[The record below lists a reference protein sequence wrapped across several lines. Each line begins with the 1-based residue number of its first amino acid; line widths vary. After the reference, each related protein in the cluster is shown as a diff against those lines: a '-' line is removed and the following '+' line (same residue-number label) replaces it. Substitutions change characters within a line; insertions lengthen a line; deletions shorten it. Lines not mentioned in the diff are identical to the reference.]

1 MSLPNVLADRYA
13 SNAMV
18 SIWSAENK
26 VLLERE
32 LWIAVLQTQRDLGS
46 DIPEEVIA
54 AYQRTKNDIDLKS
67 IRERE
72 TIVKHDVKARIEEFC
87 DLAGYE
93 HIHKGMTSR
102 DLTENIEQLQIQ
114 QSIEIIQ
121 TQTVAALSQLAVLA
135 EQYSETPITGRTHN
149 VAAQVT
155 TVGKRFTNTAEEM
168 LLAFERLTH
177 TLQTYPLRGIK
188 GPVGTQQ
195 DLLELLGN
203 PNQVKEFEQRIAK
216 HLGFTATLESVGQVY
231 PRSLDFNVISALV
244 QLSSGPSNLAKTLRL
259 MAGHDLATEGFQEG
273 QVGSSAMPHKMNMRS
288 CERIGGLSHV
298 LKGYL
303 SMVTDLTGD
312 QWNEGDVSCSVVR
325 RVALPDAFLAMDG
338 LLQTFLTILKD
349 FGIYPRVIER
359 ELNHFLPFLSTTKI
373 LTAAV
378 ANGMGR
384 EEAHEIIKE
393 HAVTA
398 ALTLRNE
405 DKGENLLIS
414 QLGNDE
420 RFPLTEEELG
430 EVINERSIGL
440 ASQQIKQVALRIQD
454 LQALFPNALEYD
466 PEPII

>member
-18 SIWSAENK
+18 SIWSSENK

-46 DIPEEVIA
+46 DISEEVIA
-54 AYQRTKNDIDLKS
+54 AYQRTKNDIDLES

-102 DLTENIEQLQIQ
+102 DLTENIEQLQIR

-135 EQYSETPITGRTHN
+135 EEYSETPITGRTHN

-155 TVGKRFTNTAEEM
+155 TVGKRFANTAEEM
-168 LLAFERLTH
+168 LLAFEGLTH
-177 TLQTYPLRGIK
+177 TLRTYPLRGIK

-203 PNQVKEFEQRIAK
+203 PNQVTEFEQRIAK

-231 PRSLDFNVISALV
+231 PRSIDFSVISALV
-244 QLSSGPSNLAKTLRL
+244 QLASGPSNLAKTLRL

-303 SMVTDLTGD
+303 SMVTDLAGD

-373 LTAAV
+373 LAAAV

-393 HAVTA
+393 HAVKA

-405 DKGENLLIS
+405 DKGENPLIS

-420 RFPLTEEELG
+420 RFPLTEEELT
-430 EVINERSIGL
+430 EVINERSTGL

-454 LQALFPNALEYD
+454 LQALFPQALEYLSL
-466 PEPII
+466 IHI